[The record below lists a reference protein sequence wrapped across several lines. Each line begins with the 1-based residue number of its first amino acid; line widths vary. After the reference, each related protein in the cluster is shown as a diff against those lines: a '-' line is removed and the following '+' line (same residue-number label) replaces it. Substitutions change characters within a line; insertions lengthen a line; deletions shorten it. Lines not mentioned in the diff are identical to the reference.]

1 LKATRAIAAS
11 IVIAG
16 ALAACERQSTKV
28 TESAT
33 PPSSASTP
41 TPAPATTTQ
50 PNAQSTTV
58 DYTQSMER
66 LHKAASGLRE
76 SIQALAQ
83 RQVGAQRTVTI
94 AMARQ
99 ALTATNQAMA
109 QLPPD
114 MRVDTAGATSSAAA
128 SGSTASLGSQPD
140 TPQSVEALQKAA
152 EQLRKSIQLMAD
164 EPAGD
169 RRNEA
174 IKAAHQALNDTNQA
188 MIQLPSKTTA
198 NK

>member
-1 LKATRAIAAS
+1 MKATCAIAAS
-11 IVIAG
+11 IVIVS
-16 ALAACERQSTKV
+16 ALAACERQSSKV

-94 AMARQ
+94 AIARQ
-99 ALTATNQAMA
+99 ALTATN
-109 QLPPD
+109 L
-114 MRVDTAGATSSAAA
+114 SAFR
-128 SGSTASLGSQPD
+128 SPGRIHGLC
-140 TPQSVEALQKAA
+140 
-152 EQLRKSIQLMAD
+152 
-164 EPAGD
+164 
-169 RRNEA
+169 
-174 IKAAHQALNDTNQA
+174 
-188 MIQLPSKTTA
+188 
-198 NK
+198 

>member
-76 SIQALAQ
+76 SIQPLAQ

-94 AMARQ
+94 AIARQ

-152 EQLRKSIQLMAD
+152 EQLRKSIQLMAE